1 MVAVQRQKAL
11 EVQENLRSFL
21 LFQTL
26 TMAGTTFT
34 MKTMLTVLETQL
46 TIMRTVCG

>member
-1 MVAVQRQKAL
+1 MVVVQRQKAL
-11 EVQENLRSFL
+11 EVQENLQSFL

-26 TMAGTTFT
+26 TMTGTTFT
-34 MKTMLTVLETQL
+34 MTTMLTVLETQL